1 MSIAKGEKVLG
12 QKTTQGTALYLCL
25 EDSYVRIQNRLYEIT
40 DELTEQLNFIIMS
53 ETSGNSQR
61 VIILKYDL
69 KSDTSDGKN
78 LMPEAVK
85 FTDPTVT
92 ERSSECFEKPL
103 NTLFEGDNGNQKD
116 KNSTDPVGK
125 VTVPVCNSTDPVDEK
140 VCEVK
145 LTTLN
150 EILNTS
156 ARKIRSKLA
165 SQGIDVPPFKN

>member
-1 MSIAKGEKVLG
+1 MTFESKRSNG
-12 QKTTQGTALYLCL
+12 
-25 EDSYVRIQNRLYEIT
+25 
-40 DELTEQLNFIIMS
+40 
-53 ETSGNSQR
+53 QR

-92 ERSSECFEKPL
+92 ERSSECVEKSL

-116 KNSTDPVGK
+116 KNSTDPVNK
-125 VTVPVCNSTDPVDEK
+125 VSVPVCNSTDPVDEK

-145 LTTLN
+145 WTTLD
-150 EILNTS
+150 EILNES